1 MLVFCD
7 SVPISDDTWTY
18 TRQAGRQL
26 KQMSK
31 SGETVQFFY
40 NDEGLRVRKVSTTG
54 GTTDYTLNGKQVVH
68 LKNGTNELHFY
79 YGSDGKPAF
88 VRMGVDWYAYV
99 YNLQGD
105 VIALTNN
112 SGSVVVAY
120 SYDAWGKPLGIG
132 ICIRKLTTIL

>member
-1 MLVFCD
+1 M
-7 SVPISDDTWTY
+7 I
-18 TRQAGRQL
+18 
-26 KQMSK
+26 K

-40 NDEGLRVRKVSTTG
+40 NDERLRVCKVATTTG
-54 GTTDYTLNGKQVVH
+54 TTEYTLHGKQVVH

-88 VRMGVDWYAYV
+88 VHMGVDWYAYV